1 MGGSPPLTHQR
12 TNAVTERSG
21 RLATLIATPYDLPPM
36 KRKLLI
42 IAASLASLLA
52 LGALVVAYRLN
63 DLVQG
68 FRPQIERELS
78 AALGAKVQ
86 LGEISA
92 ALFPTCH
99 LSVKEVAVL
108 GPNGTSPAL
117 SLGSLTA
124 SVALRPLLSKKL
136 DISNLE
142 IKRPRITLIK
152 DASGTTIQGLNTS
165 PSSTQSAQPSQNSER
180 SGQTSSSSK
189 QLDIAVSR
197 ISISDGELT
206 IDDRVAKKRTSVK
219 DIDLTAGV
227 EIRGKEIN
235 VPMLKLSLAPSPL
248 PQIHFTGARIS
259 YAQESGK
266 LSIGSFDASS
276 DVGEIHAEGTL
287 DTKTQSG
294 SLSVRSKGID
304 LRKAAGLLKNA
315 VPTLASMN
323 ITGTIA
329 TSLAVTLSGGQP
341 SLKGPL
347 TLKEI
352 NADLPGPQ
360 KVRGLSGDINLQG
373 LLTDLSVSTSTIKL
387 LFQDAPLRVASTAR
401 VTSANATI
409 QSLTVSGLGG
419 ETRLPAT
426 IQLNPPKAFSAQP
439 SISSVSIEELLKV
452 TNPSLSRSIAGTI
465 VSAKGNFSGSAMS
478 DVARSVT
485 GAGDLVIKNAVLKGV
500 NVPNLIL
507 SKVSNIPLL
516 EGTLRSN
523 IAPEHQKYFND
534 PDTKVAEFTSE
545 YSLGGGVI
553 NLKSLR
559 ATSEAFVLQ
568 SSGTMSMDGDLNLA
582 SNFILA
588 ADISKSLAKRSKT
601 VENMLNKDKRLE
613 IPVVITGKS
622 PALVVLP
629 DISKLLQGAGGRALE
644 QQAGKLLEKALGGK
658 KGDNKQKNP
667 LSGLFGIK

>member
-1 MGGSPPLTHQR
+1 
-12 TNAVTERSG
+12 
-21 RLATLIATPYDLPPM
+21 M
-36 KRKLLI
+36 KKKLLI
-42 IAASLASLLA
+42 VIASLATVLA
-52 LGALVVAYRLN
+52 ATVLIVVYKLN

-68 FRPQIERELS
+68 FRPQIEQQLS
-78 AALGAKVQ
+78 VTLGSKVE

-92 ALFPTCH
+92 SLFPTCH
-99 LSVKEVAVL
+99 LSVHEVKVL
-108 GPNGTSPAL
+108 APDGRSTSM

-142 IKRPRITLIK
+142 IQRPRITLIK
-152 DASGTTIQGLNTS
+152 DASGTSIQGLNTR
-165 PSSTQSAQPSQNSER
+165 PSSTQPAQPSQSSER
-180 SGQTSSSSK
+180 SGQPSSSPT

-197 ISISDGELT
+197 VSVTDGELT
-206 IDDRVAKKRTSVK
+206 IDDRVASKRTSVK

-227 EIRGKEIN
+227 EIQGKQIN
-235 VPMLKLSLAPSPL
+235 VPSLKLSFAPSPL
-248 PQIHFTGARIS
+248 PQLNFTGARIS

-266 LSIGSFDASS
+266 LSIGSIDASS
-276 DVGEIHAEGTL
+276 DVGGIHAEGTL

-294 SLSVRSKGID
+294 VLSVSSKGID
-304 LRKAAGLLKNA
+304 LRKAAGLLKSA

-329 TSLAVTLSGGQP
+329 TSLAVTLAGGQP
-341 SLKGPL
+341 SLKGPV

-352 NADLPGPQ
+352 NLDLPGPQ
-360 KVRGLSGDINLQG
+360 KVRSLSGDINLQG
-373 LLTDLSVSTSTIKL
+373 SLTDLSVSTSTIKL
-387 LFQDAPLRVASTAR
+387 SFQDAPLRVATTAR
-401 VTSANATI
+401 VTSANVTVQA
-409 QSLTVSGLGG
+409 LNVSGLGG

-452 TNPSLSRSIAGTI
+452 TKPDLSRSITGTI
-465 VSAKGNFSGSAMS
+465 VSAKGNFSGSTMGE
-478 DVARSVT
+478 VARSVN
-485 GAGDLVIKNAVLKGV
+485 GAGDLLIKNAVLKGV

-568 SSGTMSMDGDLNLA
+568 SSGTMSMDGELNLA
-582 SNFILA
+582 SNFILS
-588 ADISKSLAKRSKT
+588 ADISTSLAKRSKT
-601 VENMLNKDKRLE
+601 VENMLTKDKRLE
-613 IPVVITGKS
+613 IPVVIKGKS

-658 KGDNKQKNP
+658 KGENKQKNP
-667 LSGLFGIK
+667 LGGLFGIK

>member
-1 MGGSPPLTHQR
+1 
-12 TNAVTERSG
+12 
-21 RLATLIATPYDLPPM
+21 M
-36 KRKLLI
+36 KKKLLI
-42 IAASLASLLA
+42 VIASLITVLA
-52 LGALVVAYRLN
+52 ATALLVVYKLN

-68 FRPQIERELS
+68 FRPQIEQQLS
-78 AALGAKVQ
+78 VALGNKVE

-92 ALFPTCH
+92 SLFPTCH
-99 LSVKEVAVL
+99 LSVREVKVL
-108 GPNGTSPAL
+108 APDGRSTTM

-142 IKRPRITLIK
+142 IKRPRVTLSK

-165 PSSTQSAQPSQNSER
+165 PSSTQPTQPSQNSER
-180 SGQTSSSSK
+180 AGQPSSSPT

-197 ISISDGELT
+197 VSISDGELT
-206 IDDRVAKKRTSVK
+206 IDDRVASKRTLVK

-227 EIRGKEIN
+227 EVRGKDIN
-235 VPMLKLSLAPSPL
+235 VPTLKLSFAPSPL
-248 PQIHFTGARIS
+248 PQLHFTGARIS
-259 YAQESGK
+259 FSQESGK

-294 SLSVRSKGID
+294 TLSVRSKGID
-304 LRKAAGLLKNA
+304 LRRAAGLLKSSA
-315 VPTLASMN
+315 PTLASMN

-329 TSLAVTLSGGQP
+329 TSLAVTLAGGQP
-341 SLKGPL
+341 SLKGPV

-373 LLTDLSVSTSTIKL
+373 PLTDLSVSTSTLKL
-387 LFQDAPLRVASTAR
+387 SFQDAPLKVATTAR
-401 VTSANATI
+401 VTSASVTI

-452 TNPSLSRSIAGTI
+452 TKPALSRSIAGTI
-465 VSAKGNFSGSAMS
+465 VSAKGNFSGSAMG
-478 DVARSVT
+478 DVARSVN

-568 SSGTMSMDGDLNLA
+568 SSGTMSMDGELNLA

-613 IPVVITGKS
+613 IPVVIKGKS

-667 LSGLFGIK
+667 LGGLFGIK

>member
-1 MGGSPPLTHQR
+1 
-12 TNAVTERSG
+12 
-21 RLATLIATPYDLPPM
+21 M
-36 KRKLLI
+36 KKKLLI
-42 IAASLASLLA
+42 VIASLATVLA
-52 LGALVVAYRLN
+52 ATVLIVVYKLN

-68 FRPQIERELS
+68 FRPQIEQQLS
-78 AALGAKVQ
+78 VALGSKVE

-92 ALFPTCH
+92 SLFPTCH
-99 LSVKEVAVL
+99 LSVHEVKVL
-108 GPNGTSPAL
+108 APDGRSTSM

-142 IKRPRITLIK
+142 IQRPRITLIK
-152 DASGTTIQGLNTS
+152 DASGTTIQGLNMS
-165 PSSTQSAQPSQNSER
+165 PSSTKPAQPSQSSEL
-180 SGQTSSSSK
+180 SGQPSSSPT

-197 ISISDGELT
+197 ISVSDGELT
-206 IDDRVAKKRTSVK
+206 IDDRVASKRTSVK

-227 EIRGKEIN
+227 EIQGNQIN
-235 VPMLKLSLAPSPL
+235 VPSLKLSFAPSPL
-248 PQIHFTGARIS
+248 PQLNFTGARIS

-266 LSIGSFDASS
+266 LSIGSIDASS
-276 DVGEIHAEGTL
+276 DVGGIHAEGTL

-294 SLSVRSKGID
+294 VLSVSSKGID
-304 LRKAAGLLKNA
+304 LRKAAGLLKSA

-329 TSLAVTLSGGQP
+329 TSLAVTLAGGQP
-341 SLKGPL
+341 SLKGPV

-352 NADLPGPQ
+352 NLDLPGPQ
-360 KVRGLSGDINLQG
+360 KVRSLSGDINLQG
-373 LLTDLSVSTSTIKL
+373 SLTDLSVSTSTIKL
-387 LFQDAPLRVASTAR
+387 SFQDAPLRVATTAR
-401 VTSANATI
+401 VTSANVTVQA
-409 QSLTVSGLGG
+409 LNVSGLGG

-452 TNPSLSRSIAGTI
+452 TKPDLSRSIAGTI
-465 VSAKGNFSGSAMS
+465 VSAKGNFSGSTMGE
-478 DVARSVT
+478 VARSVN
-485 GAGDLVIKNAVLKGV
+485 GAGDLLIKNAVLKGV

-568 SSGTMSMDGDLNLA
+568 SSGTMSMDGELNLA
-582 SNFILA
+582 SNFILS
-588 ADISKSLAKRSKT
+588 ADISTSLAKRSKT
-601 VENMLNKDKRLE
+601 VENMLTKDKRLE
-613 IPVVITGKS
+613 IPVVIKGKS

-658 KGDNKQKNP
+658 KGENKQKNP
-667 LSGLFGIK
+667 LGGLFGIK

>member
-1 MGGSPPLTHQR
+1 
-12 TNAVTERSG
+12 
-21 RLATLIATPYDLPPM
+21 M
-36 KRKLLI
+36 KKKILI
-42 IAASLASLLA
+42 IATSLATVLA

-78 AALGAKVQ
+78 AALGARVQ

-92 ALFPTCH
+92 ALLPTCH

-108 GPNGTSPAL
+108 SPNGTSPAL
-117 SLGSLTA
+117 SVGSLTA

-142 IKRPRITLIK
+142 INRPRITLIK

-165 PSSTQSAQPSQNSER
+165 PPSSQPAQPTPNSER
-180 SGQTSSSSK
+180 SGQPSSSPT

-197 ISISDGELT
+197 ISISDGEIT
-206 IDDRVAKKRTSVK
+206 IDDRVASKKSTVR

-227 EIRGKEIN
+227 EVQGKEIN
-235 VPMLKLSLAPSPL
+235 VPTLKLSFAPSPL
-248 PQIHFTGARIS
+248 PQLHFTGARIS
-259 YAQESGK
+259 YAQDSGK
-266 LSIGSFDASS
+266 LSIGSIDASS
-276 DVGEIHAEGTL
+276 DVGAIHAEGAL

-294 SLSVRSKGID
+294 TLSVSSKGID
-304 LRKAAGLLKNA
+304 LRKAAGLLTSTA
-315 VPTLASMN
+315 PTLASMN
-323 ITGTIA
+323 LTGTIA
-329 TSLAVTLSGGQP
+329 TSLAVTLTGGQP
-341 SLKGPL
+341 SLKGPI

-373 LLTDLSVSTSTIKL
+373 SLTDLSVSTSTIKL
-387 LFQDAPLRVASTAR
+387 AFQDAPLRVATTAR
-401 VTSANATI
+401 VTSANVTL
-409 QSLTVSGLGG
+409 QSFTVSGLGG

-439 SISSVSIEELLKV
+439 NISSVSIEELLKI
-452 TNPSLSRSIAGTI
+452 TKPPLSRSIAGTI
-465 VSAKGNFSGSAMS
+465 VSAKGNFAGSATG
-478 DVARSVT
+478 DVARTVT
-485 GAGDLVIKNAVLKGV
+485 GAGDLLIKNAVLKGV

-523 IAPEHQKYFND
+523 IAPQHQKYFND
-534 PDTKVAEFTSE
+534 PDTKVAEFTIE

-568 SSGTMSMDGDLNLA
+568 SSGTMSMDGELNLA

-588 ADISKSLAKRSKT
+588 ADISTSLAKRSKT
-601 VENMLNKDKRLE
+601 VENMLSKDKRLE
-613 IPVVITGKS
+613 IPVVIKGKS

-658 KGDNKQKNP
+658 KGDSKQKNP
-667 LSGLFGIK
+667 LGGLFGIK

>member
-1 MGGSPPLTHQR
+1 
-12 TNAVTERSG
+12 
-21 RLATLIATPYDLPPM
+21 M
-36 KRKLLI
+36 KKKLLI
-42 IAASLASLLA
+42 VIASLATVLA
-52 LGALVVAYRLN
+52 ATVLIVVYKLN

-68 FRPQIERELS
+68 FRPQIEQQLS
-78 AALGAKVQ
+78 VALGSKVE

-92 ALFPTCH
+92 SLFPTCH
-99 LSVKEVAVL
+99 LSVHEVKVL
-108 GPNGTSPAL
+108 APDGKSASM

-142 IKRPRITLIK
+142 IQRPRITLIK
-152 DASGTTIQGLNTS
+152 DASGTSIQGLNMS
-165 PSSTQSAQPSQNSER
+165 PSSTKPAQPSQSSEL
-180 SGQTSSSSK
+180 SGQPSSSPT
-189 QLDIAVSR
+189 QFDIAVSR
-197 ISISDGELT
+197 VSVTDGELT
-206 IDDRVAKKRTSVK
+206 IDDRVASKRTSVK
-219 DIDLTAGV
+219 DIDLMAGV
-227 EIRGKEIN
+227 EIQGKQIN
-235 VPMLKLSLAPSPL
+235 VPSLKLSFAPSPL
-248 PQIHFTGARIS
+248 PQLNFTGARIS

-266 LSIGSFDASS
+266 LSIGSIDASS
-276 DVGEIHAEGTL
+276 DVGGIHAEGTL

-294 SLSVRSKGID
+294 TLSVSSKGID

-315 VPTLASMN
+315 APTLASMN

-329 TSLAVTLSGGQP
+329 TSLAVTLAGGQP
-341 SLKGPL
+341 SLKGPV

-352 NADLPGPQ
+352 NLDLPGPQ
-360 KVRGLSGDINLQG
+360 KVRSLSGDINLQG
-373 LLTDLSVSTSTIKL
+373 SLTDISVSTSTIKL
-387 LFQDAPLRVASTAR
+387 SFQDAPLRVATTAR
-401 VTSANATI
+401 VTSTNVTVQALN
-409 QSLTVSGLGG
+409 VSGLGG

-452 TNPSLSRSIAGTI
+452 TKPDLSRSIAGTI
-465 VSAKGNFSGSAMS
+465 VSAKGNFSGSTMGE
-478 DVARSVT
+478 VARSVN
-485 GAGDLVIKNAVLKGV
+485 GAGDLLIKNAVLKGV

-568 SSGTMSMDGDLNLA
+568 SSGTMSLDGELNLA
-582 SNFILA
+582 SNFILS
-588 ADISKSLAKRSKT
+588 ADISTSLAKRSKT
-601 VENMLNKDKRLE
+601 VENMLTKDKRLE
-613 IPVVITGKS
+613 IPVVIKGKS

-658 KGDNKQKNP
+658 KGENKQKNP
-667 LSGLFGIK
+667 LGGLFGIK

>member
-1 MGGSPPLTHQR
+1 
-12 TNAVTERSG
+12 
-21 RLATLIATPYDLPPM
+21 M

-42 IAASLASLLA
+42 IAASLASVLA

-152 DASGTTIQGLNTS
+152 DESGTTIQGLNTS

-180 SGQTSSSSK
+180 SGQTSSSPT

-197 ISISDGELT
+197 VSISDGELT

-315 VPTLASMN
+315 APTLASMN

-329 TSLAVTLSGGQP
+329 TSLVVTLAGGQP

-373 LLTDLSVSTSTIKL
+373 LLTDLSVATSTIKL

>member
-1 MGGSPPLTHQR
+1 
-12 TNAVTERSG
+12 
-21 RLATLIATPYDLPPM
+21 M
-36 KRKLLI
+36 KKKLLLGI
-42 IAASLASLLA
+42 TSLVTVLAAAA
-52 LGALVVAYRLN
+52 LLVVYKLN

-68 FRPQIERELS
+68 FRPQIEHQLS
-78 AALGAKVQ
+78 ATLGAPVE

-99 LSVKEVAVL
+99 LSVREVKVL
-108 GPNGTSPAL
+108 APDKSSTAM
-117 SLGSLTA
+117 SLGGLTA
-124 SVALRPLLSKKL
+124 SVALRPLLSRK
-136 DISNLE
+136 LE
-142 IKRPRITLIK
+142 ISTLEIQKPKVTLIK
-152 DASGTTIQGLNTS
+152 DARGTTIQGLN
-165 PSSTQSAQPSQNSER
+165 PSQPPTQPTQPSQS
-180 SGQTSSSSK
+180 SGQTGENSSSPTP
-189 QLDIAVSR
+189 LDISVSR

-206 IDDRVAKKRTSVK
+206 IDDRVASKRTSVK

-227 EIRGKEIN
+227 EVQGKEVN
-235 VPMLKLSLAPSPL
+235 VPTLKLSFAPSPL
-248 PQIHFTGARIS
+248 PQLHFTGTRIS
-259 YAQESGK
+259 FAEDSGK
-266 LSIGSFDASS
+266 LSIGSIDASS
-276 DVGEIHAEGTL
+276 DIGAIHAAGTL

-294 SLSVRSKGID
+294 TLSVSSKGID
-304 LRKAAGLLKNA
+304 LRKAAGLLKSTA
-315 VPTLASMN
+315 PTLASMN

-329 TSLAVTLSGGQP
+329 TSLAVTLAGGQP
-341 SLKGPL
+341 SLKGPI

-373 LLTDLSVSTSTIKL
+373 PLTDLSVSTSTLKL
-387 LFQDAPLRVASTAR
+387 SFQDAPLKVATTAR
-401 VTSANATI
+401 VTSANVTL
-409 QSLTVSGLGG
+409 QSFTVSGLGG

-439 SISSVSIEELLKV
+439 SISNVSIEELLKV
-452 TNPSLSRSIAGTI
+452 TKPTLSRSISGTI
-465 VSAKGNFSGSAMS
+465 VSSKGNFSGSAMG
-478 DVARSVT
+478 DVPRTVN

-534 PDTKVAEFTSE
+534 PDTKVADFTSE

-568 SSGTMSMDGDLNLA
+568 SSGTMSMDGELNLA
-582 SNFILA
+582 SNLTLS

-613 IPVVITGKS
+613 IPVVIKGKS

-667 LSGLFGIK
+667 LGGLFGIK

>member
-1 MGGSPPLTHQR
+1 
-12 TNAVTERSG
+12 
-21 RLATLIATPYDLPPM
+21 M
-36 KRKLLI
+36 KKKLLI
-42 IAASLASLLA
+42 VIASLATVLA
-52 LGALVVAYRLN
+52 ATVLIVVYKLN

-68 FRPQIERELS
+68 FRPQIEQQLS
-78 AALGAKVQ
+78 VALGSKVE

-92 ALFPTCH
+92 SLFPTCH
-99 LSVKEVAVL
+99 LSVHEVKVL
-108 GPNGTSPAL
+108 APDGKSASM

-142 IKRPRITLIK
+142 IQRPRITLIK
-152 DASGTTIQGLNTS
+152 DASGTSIQGLNMS
-165 PSSTQSAQPSQNSER
+165 PSSTKPAQPSQSSEL
-180 SGQTSSSSK
+180 SGQSSSSPT

-197 ISISDGELT
+197 ISVSDGELT
-206 IDDRVAKKRTSVK
+206 IDDRVASKRTSVK
-219 DIDLTAGV
+219 DIDLMAGV
-227 EIRGKEIN
+227 EIQGKQIN
-235 VPMLKLSLAPSPL
+235 VPSLKLSFAPSPL
-248 PQIHFTGARIS
+248 PQLNFTGARIS

-266 LSIGSFDASS
+266 LSIGSIDASS
-276 DVGEIHAEGTL
+276 DVGAIHAEGTL

-294 SLSVRSKGID
+294 TLSVSSKGID

-315 VPTLASMN
+315 APTLASMN

-329 TSLAVTLSGGQP
+329 TSLAVTLAGGQP
-341 SLKGPL
+341 SLKGPV

-352 NADLPGPQ
+352 NLDLPGPQ
-360 KVRGLSGDINLQG
+360 KVRSLSGDINLQG
-373 LLTDLSVSTSTIKL
+373 SLTDLSVSTSTIKL
-387 LFQDAPLRVASTAR
+387 SFQDAPLRVA
-401 VTSANATI
+401 TSARLTASNVTV

-452 TNPSLSRSIAGTI
+452 TKPDLSRSIAGTI
-465 VSAKGNFSGSAMS
+465 VSAKGNFSGSTMGE
-478 DVARSVT
+478 VARSVH
-485 GAGDLVIKNAVLKGV
+485 GAGDLLIKNAVLKGV

-568 SSGTMSMDGDLNLA
+568 SSGTMSMDGELNLS
-582 SNFILA
+582 SNFILSTE
-588 ADISKSLAKRSKT
+588 ISTSLAKRSKT
-601 VENMLNKDKRLE
+601 VENMLTKDKRLE
-613 IPVVITGKS
+613 IPVVIKGKS

-658 KGDNKQKNP
+658 KGENKQKNP
-667 LSGLFGIK
+667 LGGLFGIK

>member
-1 MGGSPPLTHQR
+1 
-12 TNAVTERSG
+12 
-21 RLATLIATPYDLPPM
+21 M
-36 KRKLLI
+36 KKKLLI
-42 IAASLASLLA
+42 VIASLATVLA
-52 LGALVVAYRLN
+52 ATVLIVVYKLN

-68 FRPQIERELS
+68 FRPQIEQQLS
-78 AALGAKVQ
+78 VALGSKVE

-92 ALFPTCH
+92 SLFPTCH
-99 LSVKEVAVL
+99 LSVHEVKVL
-108 GPNGTSPAL
+108 APDGKSASM

-142 IKRPRITLIK
+142 IQRPRITLIK
-152 DASGTTIQGLNTS
+152 DASGTSIQGLNMS
-165 PSSTQSAQPSQNSER
+165 PSSTKPAQPSQSSEL
-180 SGQTSSSSK
+180 SGQSSSSPT

-197 ISISDGELT
+197 ISVSDGELT
-206 IDDRVAKKRTSVK
+206 IDDRVASKRTSVK
-219 DIDLTAGV
+219 DIDLMAGV
-227 EIRGKEIN
+227 EIQGKQIN
-235 VPMLKLSLAPSPL
+235 VPSLKLSFAPSPL
-248 PQIHFTGARIS
+248 PQLNFTGARIS

-266 LSIGSFDASS
+266 LSIGSIDASS
-276 DVGEIHAEGTL
+276 DVGGIHAEGTL

-294 SLSVRSKGID
+294 VLSVSSKGID
-304 LRKAAGLLKNA
+304 LRKAAGLLKSA

-329 TSLAVTLSGGQP
+329 TSLAVTLAGGQP
-341 SLKGPL
+341 SLKGPV

-352 NADLPGPQ
+352 NFDLPGPQ
-360 KVRGLSGDINLQG
+360 KVRSLSGDINLQG
-373 LLTDLSVSTSTIKL
+373 SLTDLSVSTSTIKL
-387 LFQDAPLRVASTAR
+387 SFQDAPLRVATTAR
-401 VTSANATI
+401 VTSTNVTVQALN
-409 QSLTVSGLGG
+409 VSGLGG

-452 TNPSLSRSIAGTI
+452 TKPDLSRSIAGTI
-465 VSAKGNFSGSAMS
+465 VSAKGNFSGSTMGE
-478 DVARSVT
+478 VARSVN
-485 GAGDLVIKNAVLKGV
+485 GAGDLLIKNAVLKGV

-568 SSGTMSMDGDLNLA
+568 SSGTMSMDGELNLA
-582 SNFILA
+582 SNFILS
-588 ADISKSLAKRSKT
+588 ADISTSLAKRSKT
-601 VENMLNKDKRLE
+601 VENMLTKDKRLE
-613 IPVVITGKS
+613 IPVVIKGKS

-658 KGDNKQKNP
+658 KGENKQKNP
-667 LSGLFGIK
+667 LGGLFGIK

>member
-1 MGGSPPLTHQR
+1 
-12 TNAVTERSG
+12 
-21 RLATLIATPYDLPPM
+21 M
-36 KRKLLI
+36 KKKLLI
-42 IAASLASLLA
+42 VIASLATVLA
-52 LGALVVAYRLN
+52 ATVLIVVYKLN

-68 FRPQIERELS
+68 FRPQIEQQLS
-78 AALGAKVQ
+78 VALGSKVE

-92 ALFPTCH
+92 SLFPTCH
-99 LSVKEVAVL
+99 LSVHEVKVL
-108 GPNGTSPAL
+108 APDGKSASM

-142 IKRPRITLIK
+142 IQRPRITLIK
-152 DASGTTIQGLNTS
+152 DASGTSIQGLNMS
-165 PSSTQSAQPSQNSER
+165 PSSTKPAQPSQSSEL
-180 SGQTSSSSK
+180 SGQPSSSPT

-197 ISISDGELT
+197 VSVTDGELT
-206 IDDRVAKKRTSVK
+206 IDDRVASKRTSVK
-219 DIDLTAGV
+219 DIDLMAGV
-227 EIRGKEIN
+227 EIQGKQIN
-235 VPMLKLSLAPSPL
+235 VPSLKLSFAPSPL
-248 PQIHFTGARIS
+248 PQLNFTGARIS

-266 LSIGSFDASS
+266 LSIGSIDASS
-276 DVGEIHAEGTL
+276 DVGGIHAEGTL

-294 SLSVRSKGID
+294 TLSVSSKGID

-315 VPTLASMN
+315 APTLASMN

-329 TSLAVTLSGGQP
+329 TSLAVTLAGGQP
-341 SLKGPL
+341 SLKGPV

-352 NADLPGPQ
+352 NLDLPGPQ
-360 KVRGLSGDINLQG
+360 KVRSLSGDINLQG
-373 LLTDLSVSTSTIKL
+373 SLTDISVSTSTIKL
-387 LFQDAPLRVASTAR
+387 SFQDAPLRVATTAR
-401 VTSANATI
+401 VTSTNVTVQALN
-409 QSLTVSGLGG
+409 VSGLGG

-452 TNPSLSRSIAGTI
+452 TKPDLSRSIAGTI
-465 VSAKGNFSGSAMS
+465 VSAKGNFSGSTMGE
-478 DVARSVT
+478 VARSVN
-485 GAGDLVIKNAVLKGV
+485 GAGDLLIKNAVLKGV

-568 SSGTMSMDGDLNLA
+568 SSGTMSMDGELNLA
-582 SNFILA
+582 SNFILS
-588 ADISKSLAKRSKT
+588 ADISTSLAKRSKT
-601 VENMLNKDKRLE
+601 VENMLTKDKRLE
-613 IPVVITGKS
+613 IPVVIKGKS

-658 KGDNKQKNP
+658 KGENKQKNP
-667 LSGLFGIK
+667 LGGLFGIK

>member
-1 MGGSPPLTHQR
+1 
-12 TNAVTERSG
+12 
-21 RLATLIATPYDLPPM
+21 M
-36 KRKLLI
+36 KKKLLI
-42 IAASLASLLA
+42 VIASLATVLA
-52 LGALVVAYRLN
+52 ATVLIVVYKLN

-68 FRPQIERELS
+68 FRPQIEQQLS
-78 AALGAKVQ
+78 VALGSKVE

-92 ALFPTCH
+92 SLFPTCH
-99 LSVKEVAVL
+99 LSVHEVKVL
-108 GPNGTSPAL
+108 APDGKSASM

-142 IKRPRITLIK
+142 IQRPRITLIK
-152 DASGTTIQGLNTS
+152 DASGTSIQGLNMS
-165 PSSTQSAQPSQNSER
+165 PSSTKPAQPSQSSEL
-180 SGQTSSSSK
+180 SGQPSSSPT

-197 ISISDGELT
+197 VSVTDGELT
-206 IDDRVAKKRTSVK
+206 IDDRVASKRTSVK
-219 DIDLTAGV
+219 DIDLMAGV
-227 EIRGKEIN
+227 EIQGKQIN
-235 VPMLKLSLAPSPL
+235 VPSLKLSFAPSPL
-248 PQIHFTGARIS
+248 PQLNFTGARIS

-266 LSIGSFDASS
+266 LSIGSIDASS
-276 DVGEIHAEGTL
+276 DVGGIHAEGTL

-294 SLSVRSKGID
+294 TLSVSSKGID

-315 VPTLASMN
+315 APTLASMN

-329 TSLAVTLSGGQP
+329 TSLAVTLAGGQP
-341 SLKGPL
+341 SLKGPV

-352 NADLPGPQ
+352 NLDLPGPQ
-360 KVRGLSGDINLQG
+360 KVRSLSGDINLQG
-373 LLTDLSVSTSTIKL
+373 SLTDISVSTSTIKL
-387 LFQDAPLRVASTAR
+387 SFQDAPLRVATTAR
-401 VTSANATI
+401 VTSTNVTVQALN
-409 QSLTVSGLGG
+409 VSGLGG

-452 TNPSLSRSIAGTI
+452 TKPDLSRSIAGTI
-465 VSAKGNFSGSAMS
+465 VSAKGNFSGSTMGE
-478 DVARSVT
+478 VARSVN
-485 GAGDLVIKNAVLKGV
+485 GAGDLLIKNAVLKGV

-568 SSGTMSMDGDLNLA
+568 SSGTMSLDGELNLA
-582 SNFILA
+582 SNFILS
-588 ADISKSLAKRSKT
+588 ADISTSLAKRSKT
-601 VENMLNKDKRLE
+601 VENMLTKDKRLE
-613 IPVVITGKS
+613 IPVVIKGKS

-658 KGDNKQKNP
+658 KGENKQKNP
-667 LSGLFGIK
+667 LGGLFGIK

>member
-1 MGGSPPLTHQR
+1 
-12 TNAVTERSG
+12 
-21 RLATLIATPYDLPPM
+21 M
-36 KRKLLI
+36 KKKLLI
-42 IAASLASLLA
+42 VIASLATVLA
-52 LGALVVAYRLN
+52 ATVLIVVYKLN

-68 FRPQIERELS
+68 FRPQIEQQLS
-78 AALGAKVQ
+78 VALGSKVE

-92 ALFPTCH
+92 SLFPTCH
-99 LSVKEVAVL
+99 LSVHEVKVL
-108 GPNGTSPAL
+108 APDGRSTSM

-142 IKRPRITLIK
+142 IQRPRITLIK
-152 DASGTTIQGLNTS
+152 DASGTSIQGLNMS
-165 PSSTQSAQPSQNSER
+165 PSSTKPAQPSQSSEL
-180 SGQTSSSSK
+180 SGQPSSSPT

-197 ISISDGELT
+197 ISVSDGELT
-206 IDDRVAKKRTSVK
+206 IDDRVASKRTSVK

-227 EIRGKEIN
+227 EIQGNQIN
-235 VPMLKLSLAPSPL
+235 VPSLKLSFAPSPL
-248 PQIHFTGARIS
+248 PQLNFTGARIS

-266 LSIGSFDASS
+266 LSIGSIDASS
-276 DVGEIHAEGTL
+276 DVGGIHAEGTL

-294 SLSVRSKGID
+294 VLSVSSKGID
-304 LRKAAGLLKNA
+304 LRKAAGLLKSA
-315 VPTLASMN
+315 APTLASMN

-329 TSLAVTLSGGQP
+329 TSLAVTLAGGQP
-341 SLKGPL
+341 SLKGPV

-352 NADLPGPQ
+352 NLDLPGPQ
-360 KVRGLSGDINLQG
+360 KVRSLSGDINLQG
-373 LLTDLSVSTSTIKL
+373 SLTDLSVSTSTIKL
-387 LFQDAPLRVASTAR
+387 SFQDAPLRVATTAR
-401 VTSANATI
+401 VTSANVTVQA
-409 QSLTVSGLGG
+409 LNVSGLGG

-452 TNPSLSRSIAGTI
+452 TKPDLSRSIAGTI
-465 VSAKGNFSGSAMS
+465 VSAKGNFSGSTMGE
-478 DVARSVT
+478 VARSVN
-485 GAGDLVIKNAVLKGV
+485 GAGDLLIKNAVLKGV

-568 SSGTMSMDGDLNLA
+568 SSGTMSMDGELNLA
-582 SNFILA
+582 SNFILS
-588 ADISKSLAKRSKT
+588 ADISTSLAKRSKT
-601 VENMLNKDKRLE
+601 VENMLTKDKRLE
-613 IPVVITGKS
+613 IPVVIKGKS

-658 KGDNKQKNP
+658 KGENKQKNP
-667 LSGLFGIK
+667 LGGLFGIK

>member
-1 MGGSPPLTHQR
+1 
-12 TNAVTERSG
+12 
-21 RLATLIATPYDLPPM
+21 M
-36 KRKLLI
+36 KKKLLI
-42 IAASLASLLA
+42 VIASLATVLA
-52 LGALVVAYRLN
+52 ATVLIVVYKLN

-68 FRPQIERELS
+68 FRPQIEQQLS
-78 AALGAKVQ
+78 VALGSKVE

-92 ALFPTCH
+92 SLFPTCH
-99 LSVKEVAVL
+99 LSVHEVKVL
-108 GPNGTSPAL
+108 APDGRSTSM

-136 DISNLE
+136 DISSLE
-142 IKRPRITLIK
+142 IQRPRITLIK
-152 DASGTTIQGLNTS
+152 DASGTSIQGLNMS
-165 PSSTQSAQPSQNSER
+165 PSSTKPAQSSQSSELSGQPS
-180 SGQTSSSSK
+180 SSPT

-197 ISISDGELT
+197 ISVSDGELT
-206 IDDRVAKKRTSVK
+206 IDDRVASKTTSVK

-227 EIRGKEIN
+227 EIQDKQIN
-235 VPMLKLSLAPSPL
+235 VPSLKLSFAPSPL
-248 PQIHFTGARIS
+248 PQLNFTGARIS
-259 YAQESGK
+259 YGQESGK
-266 LSIGSFDASS
+266 LSIGSIDASS
-276 DVGEIHAEGTL
+276 DVGGIHAEGTL

-294 SLSVRSKGID
+294 VLSVSSKGID

-315 VPTLASMN
+315 APTLASMN

-329 TSLAVTLSGGQP
+329 TSLAVTLAGGQP
-341 SLKGPL
+341 SLKGPV

-352 NADLPGPQ
+352 NLDLPGPQ
-360 KVRGLSGDINLQG
+360 KVRSLSGDINLQG
-373 LLTDLSVSTSTIKL
+373 SLTDLSVSTSTIKL
-387 LFQDAPLRVASTAR
+387 SFQDAPLRVATTAR
-401 VTSANATI
+401 VTSANVTVQA
-409 QSLTVSGLGG
+409 LNVSGLGG

-452 TNPSLSRSIAGTI
+452 TKPDLSRSIAGTI
-465 VSAKGNFSGSAMS
+465 VSAKGNFSGSTMGE
-478 DVARSVT
+478 VARSVN
-485 GAGDLVIKNAVLKGV
+485 GAGDLLIKNAVLKGV

-568 SSGTMSMDGDLNLA
+568 SSGTMSMDGELNLA
-582 SNFILA
+582 SNFILS
-588 ADISKSLAKRSKT
+588 ADISTSLAKRSKT
-601 VENMLNKDKRLE
+601 VENMLTKDKRLE
-613 IPVVITGKS
+613 IPVVIKGKS

-658 KGDNKQKNP
+658 KGENKQKNP
-667 LSGLFGIK
+667 LGGLFGIK

>member
-1 MGGSPPLTHQR
+1 MANDT
-12 TNAVTERSG
+12 G
-21 RLATLIATPYDLPPM
+21 RLATRVATSYYSVAM
-36 KRKLLI
+36 KKKLLI
-42 IAASLASLLA
+42 VIASLITVLA
-52 LGALVVAYRLN
+52 ATALLVVYKLN

-68 FRPQIERELS
+68 FRPQIEQQLS
-78 AALGAKVQ
+78 VALGNKVE

-92 ALFPTCH
+92 SLFPTCH
-99 LSVKEVAVL
+99 LSVREVKVL
-108 GPNGTSPAL
+108 APDGRSTSM

-136 DISNLE
+136 DISTLE

-165 PSSTQSAQPSQNSER
+165 PSSTQPTQATQNSAR
-180 SGQTSSSSK
+180 AGQTSSSPT

-197 ISISDGELT
+197 VSISDGEFT
-206 IDDRVAKKRTSVK
+206 IDDRVASKRTLVN

-227 EIRGKEIN
+227 EVRGKDIN
-235 VPMLKLSLAPSPL
+235 VPTLKLSLAPSPL
-248 PQIHFTGARIS
+248 PQLHFTGARIS

-266 LSIGSFDASS
+266 LSIGSIDASS
-276 DVGEIHAEGTL
+276 DVGGIHAEGTL

-294 SLSVRSKGID
+294 ALTVQSKGID

-315 VPTLASMN
+315 APTLASTN

-329 TSLAVTLSGGQP
+329 TSLAVTLAGGRP
-341 SLKGPL
+341 SLKGPV

-373 LLTDLSVSTSTIKL
+373 PLTDLAVSTSTMKL
-387 LFQDAPLRVASTAR
+387 SYQDAPLRVATNAR
-401 VTSANATI
+401 VTSASLTI

-452 TNPSLSRSIAGTI
+452 TKPTLSRSIAGTI
-465 VSAKGNFSGSAMS
+465 VSAKGSFSASAMG
-478 DVARSVT
+478 DVARTVT

-534 PDTKVAEFTSE
+534 PDTKVAEFSSE

-559 ATSEAFVLQ
+559 ATNEAFVLQ
-568 SSGTMSMDGDLNLA
+568 SSGTMSMDGELNLA

-613 IPVVITGKS
+613 IPVVIKGKT

-658 KGDNKQKNP
+658 KGDTKQKNP
-667 LSGLFGIK
+667 LGGLLGIK